1 MIVISLIVIDIIKF
15 IVKAFK
21 SLSEKI
27 KHFFHRDIKSVN
39 IEVPVSKYNFTPGNY
54 GSIIRSTKTLSIF
67 WIKKNEEFE
76 VIFLGNKKRRFRFI
90 ISNNN
95 KSCICL
101 CCPYK
106 DSKQFICG
114 YNNMTRCNLCHILC
128 RYENKFLKNFFKDID
143 RSLIWSKE
151 IKLPHQ

>member
-1 MIVISLIVIDIIKF
+1 MVDIIKF
-15 IVKAFK
+15 IAKAFK

-27 KHFFHRDIKSVN
+27 KYFFHRDIKSVN
-39 IEVPVSKYNFTPGNY
+39 IKVPVSKYKYNFTPGNY
-54 GSIIRSTKTLSIF
+54 GIIICSTKTLSIF

-90 ISNNN
+90 ISNN
-95 KSCICL
+95 KSCICF

-106 DSKQFICG
+106 DSRQFICG

-128 RYENKFLKNFFKDID
+128 RGDDKFLKNFFKDID

-151 IKLPHQ
+151 IKLVP